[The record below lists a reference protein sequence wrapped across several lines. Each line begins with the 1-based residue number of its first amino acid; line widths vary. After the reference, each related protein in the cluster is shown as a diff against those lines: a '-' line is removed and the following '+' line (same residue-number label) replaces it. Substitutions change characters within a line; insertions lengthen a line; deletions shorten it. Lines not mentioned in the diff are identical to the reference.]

1 MKIHGDWL
9 PEEMRR
15 FRAIEDIFRMT
26 CLRHG
31 YGEVR
36 TPVIE
41 KLHWFTGAGILSP
54 DLMHK
59 VYTFLDWDGW
69 SGERVVLR
77 PDNTVP
83 VCRLFSEYFVKA
95 GRARLFYV
103 EDVFRYDEEQKT
115 GGRHCQMGVELLGNF
130 PSAHV
135 RDVEVLVLLFDFL
148 REINLPRV
156 RLVLSHAGILRAYLK
171 TLKLSREEEEDAFD
185 LLMEGR
191 MQELRKFCADRCGLS
206 ASGGLSRLLEL
217 RSAKASFLANL
228 KSLGKASP
236 KFTAAVS
243 ELGKI
248 AHLLESLGYSF
259 EINAGIRK
267 DLTYY
272 TGVMFDVYAK
282 DVLVGGG
289 GRYDNLLE
297 KFTGGKVGGSGFSL
311 YVEPLMEMVGDVAEA
326 STVPAIRLVAD
337 FERQDEVA
345 EALKAAGVLRKK
357 GLSVALSSKA
367 DRRAAPP
374 PMGKVGKG
382 KDGYILIAQSGRK
395 REKFPLP
402 LKSVSGLLSF
412 WGGKP

>member
-9 PEEMRR
+9 PDEMRR
-15 FRAIEDIFRMT
+15 FRAIEGIFRRT

-83 VCRLFSEYFVKA
+83 VCRLFSEYFA
-95 GRARLFYV
+95 REGRARLFYV

-130 PSAHV
+130 TSAHV

-148 REINLPRV
+148 REIKLRGA
-156 RLVLSHAGILRAYLK
+156 RIVLSHAGILRAYLK
-171 TLKLSREEEEDAFD
+171 TLNLSREEEEDAFD

-191 MQELRKFCADRCGLS
+191 MQELRKFCADRCGLD
-206 ASGGLSRLLEL
+206 GLSRLLEL
-217 RSAKASFLANL
+217 RGTKASFLANL
-228 KSLGKASP
+228 KTLGKASP

-248 AHLLESLGYSF
+248 ASLLETLGYSF
-259 EINAGIRK
+259 EINAGIHK

-272 TGVMFDVYAK
+272 TGMMFDVYAK
-282 DVLVGGG
+282 SVLIGGG

-311 YVEPLMEMVGDVAEA
+311 YVEPLMDMVGEVAVA
-326 STVPAIRLVAD
+326 SAIPTIRLVAD
-337 FERQDEVA
+337 FEKQDEIA
-345 EALKAAGVLRKK
+345 EALKAAGALRKK
-357 GLSVALSSKA
+357 GLSISLSSKG
-367 DRRAAPP
+367 DRVAASTF
-374 PMGKVGKG
+374 MGKVGKE
-382 KDGYILIAQSGRK
+382 KDKYFLIAQSGKK

-402 LKSVSGLLSF
+402 LKSASSLLSF
-412 WGGKP
+412 WGVKP